1 LDRTRDEGDAVPSV
15 TVQRE
20 NVTSDE
26 AMEALRTELGDHYT
40 LTKSGGSGDVFKVKT
55 STRAYATVHVHQE
68 PGATKFR
75 VSGGGIIIG
84 RIINEFGIARRV
96 VVAIKQSP
104 GLAGDK

>member
-1 LDRTRDEGDAVPSV
+1 MPSV

-20 NVTSDE
+20 DVTSDE
-26 AMEALRTELGDHYT
+26 AIEALRTELGDHYT
-40 LTKSGGSGDVFKVKT
+40 LKRSGGSGDVFTVKT
-55 STRAYATVHVHQE
+55 STMAYAKVHVHRQ
-68 PGATKFR
+68 PGGTKFR

-104 GLAGDK
+104 GLAGDQ

>member
-1 LDRTRDEGDAVPSV
+1 MPSV

-20 NVTSDE
+20 DVTSDE
-26 AMEALRTELGDHYT
+26 AMDALRTQLGDHYT
-40 LTKSGGSGDVFKVKT
+40 LTRSGRSGDVFTVKT
-55 STRAYATVHVHQE
+55 STLSYAHVHVHRE

-96 VVAIKQSP
+96 AVAIKQSP
-104 GLAGDK
+104 GLAGDQ